1 MSEKNGKALVLR
13 AWRARD
19 GRAEIEAVIGDDVVA
34 RDVIDLWSDAER
46 DRLAAAVHTAV
57 PALAMLSI
65 QRELLKIKRDDLP
78 ERPVGGAGADEPWSD
93 PEPIERPKVPR
104 FPVEVLPEP
113 LRSWVV
119 ATAEACQVPS
129 DLPGLL
135 ALAVCSGVAARL
147 IEIVAGRGWRE
158 PINLFT
164 ACLLEPANRKSAV
177 FSAAMGPVRSIEA
190 ELIEQATPDVA
201 KAAAERR
208 MREAELKALELKAVK
223 ASCAES
229 RKAAQELAADLA
241 AEPIATLPKLMVD
254 DATAEAIEVQLAAQG
269 GRLIVAGCEGGL
281 FDVMAGRYSSGV
293 GNLDCFLKGHAGD
306 DLRVDRVIRGS
317 LFVPRCC
324 LTLAY
329 AVQPEV
335 LRGMA
340 TKPSFRGRGLIGRF
354 LYSVPVSTLGSR
366 RINPEPVPYEIVN
379 QYEQVVRRLAAVP
392 VRPDGKPELLS
403 LSPGA
408 SSRFYEWQA
417 EVEVWLGDDGRLAE
431 LRDWGGKLCGLTV
444 RLAAVMHLVTTDA
457 PEPWK
462 VPIGEA
468 AMLAA
473 IELGRWAVPHAEAVI
488 GLMAGAN
495 GAIDDAAYLLRWV
508 RDRGLGEFTRR
519 DAHSHGRYRFDGE
532 PKRLDDAIELI
543 VDRGWIRPVG
553 GDAAGKRGRP
563 ASPRYSVNPR
573 VFERERSPL
582 PSPSAERV
590 RGVL

>member
-1 MSEKNGKALVLR
+1 MNEKNGKALVLR

-19 GRAEIEAVIGDDVVA
+19 RRAEIEAVIGDDVVA

-46 DRLAAAVHTAV
+46 DRLATAVHAAV
-57 PALAMLSI
+57 PALAILSI
-65 QRELLKIKRDDLP
+65 QRELLKINRDNLP
-78 ERPVGGAGADEPWSD
+78 ERPVDDAGADEPWPE

-113 LRSWVV
+113 LRAWAA

-135 ALAVCSGVAARL
+135 ALAVCSGVVARR

-158 PINLFT
+158 PINLYT

-177 FSAAMGPVRSIEA
+177 FAAAMGPVRSIEA
-190 ELIEQATPDVA
+190 ELVEQATPDVA
-201 KAAAERR
+201 KATAERR

-223 ASCAES
+223 TACAES

-241 AEPIATLPKLMVD
+241 ADPIAALPKLLVD
-254 DATAEAIEVQLAAQG
+254 DATAEAIEIQLAAQG

-306 DLRVDRVIRGS
+306 DLRVERVTRGS

-329 AVQPEV
+329 AVQPDV
-335 LRGMA
+335 IRGLA
-340 TKPSFRGRGLIGRF
+340 SKPSFRGRGLIGRF

-366 RINPEPVPYEIVN
+366 RINPEPVAYETAN
-379 QYEQVVRRLAAVP
+379 QYEQAVRRLAALPVP
-392 VRPDGKPELLS
+392 PDGEPMLLS
-403 LSPGA
+403 LSPEA
-408 SSRFYEWQA
+408 SSLFHSWQG
-417 EVEVWLGDDGRLAE
+417 EVETWLGDNGRLAE

-444 RLAAVMHLVTTDA
+444 RLAGIIHLVTTNSA
-457 PEPWK
+457 EPWQ
-462 VPIGEA
+462 VPVAEA
-468 AMLAA
+468 AMESAV
-473 IELGRWAVPHAEAVI
+473 ELGRWAVPHAEAVI

-495 GAIDDAAYLLRWV
+495 GSIDDAAYLLRWV
-508 RDRGLGEFTRR
+508 RDRGLAEFSRR

-532 PKRLDDAIELI
+532 PQRLEDAMELM

-553 GDAAGKRGRP
+553 GDVGGKRGRP
-563 ASPRYSVNPR
+563 ASPRYTVHPR
-573 VFERERSPL
+573 ALERAPQ
-582 PSPSAERV
+582 PSPSVERV